1 MHFSRGLLR
10 GSEGTEPIRV
20 PGVEG
25 THRGP
30 GRGRRE
36 SLCMSTS
43 FLASQ
48 LRQLQSQRNKL
59 DQLRNKREQ
68 VFEKAIAEIEDLDE
82 QIEALESGS
91 GNGHAAPKR
100 KARSVGKPPK
110 QVGEIKV
117 FSEAGRG
124 RRQCPSCETYV
135 GVRTP
140 VCVCGYNFNTKRKG
154 NPPAQEG
161 EAPKT
166 KTRKRGRQNGMT
178 NRDAVISVLEEASS
192 KNEKLRLGEVVDQ
205 FLKKYPSEAKKP
217 SVSTMV
223 SSILKALLE
232 EGLVEKDAE
241 RRHSLKKVVAK
252 KQTRMRKSAAKKRT
266 TKKPAAK
273 QKTAKKRT
281 AKKSAA
287 KKAAA

>member
-1 MHFSRGLLR
+1 MHFRRGLLR
-10 GSEGTEPIRV
+10 GSEGTEPMQV

-30 GRGRRE
+30 GRDRRE
-36 SLCMSTS
+36 PLCMSAS

-82 QIEALESGS
+82 QIEALEG
-91 GNGHAAPKR
+91 GNGQAAPKR
-100 KARSVGKPPK
+100 KARSTGKPPK

-117 FSEAGRG
+117 FSEPGRG

-140 VCVCGYNFNTKRKG
+140 VCVCGYNLNTKRKG
-154 NPPAQEG
+154 KPPVQEG

-166 KTRKRGRQNGMT
+166 KARKRGRQNGMT

-217 SVSTMV
+217 SVRPMV

-232 EGLVEKDAE
+232 EGLVDKDAE
-241 RRHSLKKVVAK
+241 RRHSLKKVVAN
-252 KQTRMRKSAAKKRT
+252 KQTRTRKPAAKKRT
-266 TKKPAAK
+266 TKKKAT
-273 QKTAKKRT
+273 QKRT
-281 AKKSAA
+281 TKE
-287 KKAAA
+287 KAAAA